1 VGQQDIQA
9 ARDGVD
15 RVDPVDLSVE
25 QWSAQWPELDVSPM
39 QVLGRVHRVFQRY
52 NTQIARVFEAHGI
65 NPAAFAV
72 LAALYRSGPPYRL
85 KVSQLADQTLVS
97 TGGMTQRLDRLEQLG
112 LIVRERD
119 HSDRRAVFARLT
131 EQGRE
136 RARAAAI
143 AHFEN
148 ENRMLA
154 LLDCDQR
161 AQLAETLR
169 LLEASLARAEQDLPQ
184 PQNISRSS
192 G

>member
-1 VGQQDIQA
+1 MSHQDGQTAIDAVGALDP
-9 ARDGVD
+9 
-15 RVDPVDLSVE
+15 VDPVDLSVE

-52 NTQIARVFEAHGI
+52 NAQIARVFEAHGI

-119 HSDRRAVFARLT
+119 GSDRRAVFARLT
-131 EQGRE
+131 DQGRE

-154 LLDCDQR
+154 LLDRDQR
-161 AQLAETLR
+161 EQLAAILR
-169 LLEASLARAEQDLPQ
+169 LLEASLALAEHGEPQ
-184 PQNISRSS
+184 S
-192 G
+192 